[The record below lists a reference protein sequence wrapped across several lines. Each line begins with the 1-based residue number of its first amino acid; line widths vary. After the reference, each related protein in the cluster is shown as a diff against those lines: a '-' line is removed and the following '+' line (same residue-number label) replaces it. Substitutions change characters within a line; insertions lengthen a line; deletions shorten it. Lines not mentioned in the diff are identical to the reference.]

1 MKIMKSKIKK
11 IINHYLKTK
20 KEPKNYDF
28 YPNHIAVLEKPPT
41 PYSRIIAII
50 ISLSVIIFI
59 LWAYIGKLDVLSPA
73 MGKLVVSGY
82 SQQIQIYEHSR
93 LTTIHV
99 KNGQQVTEGEA
110 LLTLDILGVDEEINN
125 LKNKIESLLLLKIRY
140 QALSQHVL
148 LDTFSQF
155 NSLNNKNKESLL
167 LSYKKEKDEFD
178 ASINHINAEI
188 ETNDKNKLLIHQEI
202 SSLNEL
208 KKNVEKRFNIK
219 KTLYDKKIVSTMEFL
234 ENQKE
239 QLEINRSIK
248 RKSSEL
254 VILSS
259 QEEKYIKERDKLEKQ
274 KYLEWYDKFKQYES
288 EIFIYQQNLYHAQKR
303 QQLKIV
309 RSPVTGT
316 VQELS
321 VHTLGAVL
329 QPSQAV
335 MVIVPDTQHNVAEVN
350 ILNKDIGFIYPGQKA
365 VIKID
370 AFPYTRYGT
379 IEGTIINIAK
389 DSIKHEQLGLV
400 YPVLIELDKQAI
412 GEDEEQYHLAT
423 GMSLTA
429 DVIIEKRRVIDY
441 LLSPIDVYRHEALRE
456 K

>member
-1 MKIMKSKIKK
+1 MKSKIKQM
-11 IINHYLKTK
+11 IAHYFKTK

-50 ISLSVIIFI
+50 ISLSVIIFL
-59 LWAYIGKLDVLSPA
+59 LWAYIGKLDVLSSA
-73 MGKLVVSGY
+73 IGKLVVSGY

-93 LTTIHV
+93 LSAIHV
-99 KNGQQVTEGEA
+99 KNGQQVTKGEA

-125 LKNKIESLLLLKIRY
+125 LKNKIENLLLLKIRY
-140 QALSQHVL
+140 QALGQNTRPDTIDDFNL
-148 LDTFSQF
+148 L
-155 NSLNNKNKESLL
+155 NKEKKEAVL
-167 LSYKKEKDEFD
+167 LSYQKEKDEFD
-178 ASINHINAEI
+178 ASINHINSEI
-188 ETNDKNKLLIHQEI
+188 ETNNKNKLLTHQEI
-202 SSLNEL
+202 NSLNEL
-208 KKNVEKRFNIK
+208 KNNIEKRFNIK
-219 KTLYDKKIVSTMEFL
+219 KKLYDKKIISTMEFL
-234 ENQKE
+234 ENKKE
-239 QLEINRSIK
+239 LLEINQIIK

-254 VILSS
+254 IILSS
-259 QEEKYIKERDKLEKQ
+259 QEQQYIKNRDRLEKQ
-274 KYLEWYDKFKQYES
+274 KHLEWYDKFKQYES
-288 EIFIYQQNLYHAQKR
+288 EVFIYQQNLFHAQKR

-316 VQELS
+316 VQQLA

-379 IEGTIINIAK
+379 IEGTIVNIAK
-389 DSIKHEQLGLV
+389 DSIQHEQLGLV
-400 YPVLIELDKQAI
+400 YPVLIELDKQVM
-412 GEDEEQYHLAT
+412 GEDEAQYKLAT
-423 GMSLTA
+423 GMSLVA
-429 DVIIEKRRVIDY
+429 DIKIEKRRVIDY
-441 LLSPIDVYRHEALRE
+441 LLSPIEVYQHEALRE